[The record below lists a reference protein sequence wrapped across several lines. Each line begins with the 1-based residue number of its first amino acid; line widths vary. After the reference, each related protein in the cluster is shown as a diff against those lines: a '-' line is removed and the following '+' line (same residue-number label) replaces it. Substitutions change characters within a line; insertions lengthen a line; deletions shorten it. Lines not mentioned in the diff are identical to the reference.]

1 MSARRK
7 LRPPVPGRSSNHI
20 DSDGSRDGAMS
31 WGAYNIRARKI
42 SRQTTQAIS
51 TDTDTLSDTDS
62 LYTPE
67 NDGQK
72 SKPYTLHQ
80 SLPSSSSSSS
90 QLLKDDAQNITSV
103 MEPVPT
109 ISKRNTRKKWT
120 SEMNEFILRTYL
132 YLTMMETDTKG
143 YLQPLHMKFIERFP
157 DMQDLVYCAEW
168 TSAKLNGA
176 KIEIPVHLDNPL
188 GKGKQKKYNKPKWE
202 QRLEYKVSELRAKI
216 ARLTQY
222 INGNRGNE

>member
-1 MSARRK
+1 M
-7 LRPPVPGRSSNHI
+7 
-20 DSDGSRDGAMS
+20 
-31 WGAYNIRARKI
+31 KI

-90 QLLKDDAQNITSV
+90 QLLKDDAQKITSV

-132 YLTMMETDTKG
+132 YLTMMETDTEG
-143 YLQPLHMKFIERFP
+143 YLQPLHMKFIEPFP
-157 DMQDLVYCAEW
+157 DMQ
-168 TSAKLNGA
+168 N
-176 KIEIPVHLDNPL
+176 
-188 GKGKQKKYNKPKWE
+188 KYLSVD
-202 QRLEYKVSELRAKI
+202 RLEIIKNDLQKQHNDIQANDYSMLQISISNNEETDTESLHLNAENHTENENENLHYREKIIAIDEMFAK
-216 ARLTQY
+216 ALEFYANTKLK
-222 INGNRGNE
+222 GNLYQSRGHQKN